1 MRKLKLFTFLLAL
14 VASVGMSWAT
24 SQPIGY
30 VDVCT
35 AHPGSIH
42 LVGWAND
49 PDALDTSLPIHVYV
63 DQPNG
68 GDSYINE
75 HGYNLGTTDVW
86 REDGVNPQYTGYH
99 KIDRYIDIM
108 EASGAGTYRIR
119 SYALNAVGN
128 DGNLLMRHSYL
139 GGMPITATLTVP
151 APYSITYNANGGN
164 GAPAAD
170 YKCYGIDK
178 TLSSTVPTRTGYTFN
193 GWNTEQ
199 NGSGTS
205 YAKGAT
211 YSANASATLYAKWN
225 LVNYSIS
232 YTLNG
237 GSVTGNPTSYNVTT
251 NTFTLNNPQKTGY
264 TFAGWTGS
272 NGNSPQ
278 ATGSINKGSTTGD
291 KTYTANWTPI
301 NYTITYDLAG
311 GTATNPAS
319 YNVETNT
326 FTLTNPTRS
335 GYIFTGWTGSN
346 GNTPQTSVS
355 IAKGSTG
362 DKSYTANWRS
372 EKQTGSWTY
381 VAYKTGRT
389 NTPNNN
395 SQAISYN
402 GFNGKLGSWGN
413 VSFINAGDKGI
424 GCQATGKGRA
434 NEKKGI
440 YSIYKNEQTIPSYA
454 KRRLT
459 ATLTVS
465 SSCAKYNTTAALYAH
480 TNQTELQAW
489 NVDFT
494 HGMANSTGSSKRI
507 TYLVN
512 STKNGSW
519 QSQSANYT
527 FDFDNSNGS
536 ADATKGWY
544 ILLTEVICTYTAY
557 DSGVS
562 EKAVFNSSDENFDT
576 WFYYKHV
583 TFNGNGATSGMMDL
597 QKVENSAS
605 LTANGFVRTG
615 YTFVGWNTAADG
627 TGTAYDDE
635 GTMTATATDKGPV
648 TLYAQWMPNNYT
660 VTLDQ
665 QSGTGGSAS
674 VQATYAAAMPS
685 ATMPTRE
692 GHTFCGYYT
701 AVHGGGTQ
709 YYHADGT
716 SAKNFDHTDDM
727 TLHALWTVNQY
738 TITFNTDGGSLEEP
752 ITQDYGSA
760 ITVPNAP
767 MRTGYIFTGWQP
779 EIPTTMPAHDMTVVA
794 QWTESTEPVT
804 KTIYSGFTA
813 TDGSG
818 GFDGEERSKL
828 VDGLFT
834 PGLEGINWTKWC
846 TRDDMKSVPTGE
858 SEACWWV
865 DFHSATPITVT
876 GYILTTGNDNVAHGA
891 GRNPN
896 TWVLQAKL
904 HPSDSWK
911 SIAAVTNDTKMQV
924 ADFTDFAFDLDMP
937 GTYKYFR
944 YKVLAPKDGNLMQ
957 LCELRLT
964 KHSTYNP
971 EATTDE
977 ILAELYEALGNDV
990 WTGYGEQTGVIS
1002 YSRGSAE
1009 NTFGASFMGGTYSF
1023 DLPFEAFT
1031 AANKHDN
1038 GDGTFTYNLS
1048 VNLPALT
1055 GMSHETLQVTMDSNG
1070 NITGIHSDNAA
1081 IEMTQESGV
1090 GSWAQL
1096 QAAMAAGGVI
1106 KLTQHVT
1113 APVNATALYVPTDKT
1128 VMLDLNDFTIDR
1140 ALTSAVV
1147 NGSVIINDGTLAIMG
1162 EGQITGGNTTGNG
1175 GGILNNGT
1183 LTLYGGT
1190 ITGNHAHIGAG
1201 VYNNKVN
1208 TATEGFWM
1216 TGGLI
1221 HNNTAD
1227 TYPAIKGD
1235 VAFNNMALVQI
1246 DADGTTVSVATAKTG
1261 MSHYGY
1267 VKPVMPDGSLFAILS
1282 ELYAILGNDVW
1293 TGYGAQ
1299 TGVISYSRGE
1309 KENEFRASFMGGTY
1323 AFDLPFTDFTAA
1335 SKTENTDGSVTYN
1348 LTVLLPPQAGMPQE
1362 TLEVTIKDGE
1372 IKAIH
1377 SDNAQID
1384 MVKAGG
1390 EITSWD
1396 ELRAAMA
1403 EGGVIKLSQSITAPE
1418 NAEALMV
1425 PTDKTVVL
1433 DLNGFT
1439 VDRALTSAVE
1449 NGSVIINEGV
1459 LAIVD
1464 ELGTGVITG
1473 GNTTENGGGILN
1485 NGTLTLY
1492 GGTITGNH
1500 AHVGAGV
1507 YNNKVNTAT
1516 EGFWM
1521 TGGLIHNNTAD
1532 TYPAIKGDVAFN
1544 AMAVVQINE
1553 SGTVISAET
1562 AKAGLATNGY
1572 IRPVMPNGE
1581 MLAILSELYNAL
1593 GTDVWTGYGEQTGVI
1608 SYSRVEGVNEFHASF
1623 MGGTY
1628 AFDLPFGDF
1637 TAASKTDNADGSV
1650 TYNLTVLLPAQTGM
1664 PQETLEV
1671 TIKDG
1676 EIKAIHSD
1684 NAGVEMMKE
1693 GGAITSWE
1701 ELQAAMNAG
1710 GVIKLTQDITATANA
1725 EALNVPLDKTV
1736 VLDLNG
1742 FAVNRALTSA
1752 VVNGSVIINDGT
1764 LAIMDETG
1772 HGTITGGNTT
1782 GNGGGILNNGT
1793 LTLYGGEIT
1802 GNKAAN
1808 GGAVYNNGGE
1818 QGFWMTGGL
1827 IDGNAATTY
1836 PSISGEVIFNSM
1848 AVVETA
1854 ANGATVSIS
1863 TAKSHM
1869 GSLTYVKPVMPNM
1882 NMFAILAELYA
1893 ALGDDVWTGYGANT
1907 GVISY
1912 SHGIEPNTFRA
1923 SFMGG
1928 TYAFDLPFGD
1938 FSAAEKVD
1946 NGDGTY
1952 TYNLT
1957 ALLPVETGMS
1967 SETLHVTVN
1976 SNGEITGIHSDN
1988 AQIDMVKEGGEI
2000 TSWEELQAAMNA
2012 GGVITLTQD
2021 ITAPAN
2027 AEALTVPAGKTVV
2040 IELDGNTIDRALTS
2054 AVENGSVIINNG
2066 VLAIMDET
2074 GHGTITGGNTTGNG
2088 GGILN
2093 NGTFTLYSG
2102 EITGNTAVEGG
2113 GVYNSVANTETTGFW
2128 MTGGLIANNTASS
2141 NPAIG
2146 GAVIFNEMAAV
2157 QIDADG
2163 TQVTIAQA
2171 LVNMASYNY
2180 VKPVMPSYDEL
2191 ETDYTL
2197 LLELYNALGN
2207 DVWTGYGVNT
2217 GVISYS
2223 QGTEPNSFNASFMG
2237 GTYSFDL
2244 PFEAFTSVSKAD
2256 NGDGTHTYTLVVNLP
2271 AQTGMGSETLH
2282 VTMNANGEIT
2292 EMDSENAGV
2301 ELQKET
2307 DGTIAT
2313 WADLQNALNNGGVIK
2328 LTNDIVGGDAPL
2340 EIPAGKTVVLDLNGH
2355 TIDRGMSD
2363 AEANGSVIVN
2373 NGTLA
2378 IVDNSELANG
2388 VITGGKTTGNGG
2400 GVLNNGIF
2408 TLYGGEIT
2416 GNHADEI
2423 GGGVYNNGGEQG
2435 FWMTGGLIK
2444 GNTATTSNPAIGG
2457 EVIFNA
2463 QAVVQINA
2471 DGDKVSI
2478 AEAIAGLST
2487 YGYIQPVMPDYDDYT
2502 TEVAIVANE
2511 DPNNANVYYSTFFDS
2526 ANKYLLPAG
2535 VEAYVADLSGNDLLL
2550 TKIAGAGQV
2559 LPANVAVIFKA
2570 SVQNF
2575 NLIPSFEVPVSFT
2588 ANNDLEGVDAITAV
2602 TSIDGLT
2609 TTNCYVLSGTDQY
2622 GVGFYRINSENLK
2635 AHKAYVK
2642 YTGSQTN
2649 APKRMRFVFNQE
2661 QVATGIDNAN
2671 ADIKAEKRIENG
2683 QLFII
2688 RNGVK
2693 YNVNGQ
2699 IVR

>member
-1 MRKLKLFTFLLAL
+1 MRKKIFTFLLAL

-24 SQPIGY
+24 SQPVCY

-68 GDSYINE
+68 GNSYINQ

-86 REDGVNPQYTGYH
+86 RYDGVNPQYTGYH
-99 KIDRYIDIM
+99 KIDRYINIM

-119 SYALNAVGN
+119 AYALDAVGN
-128 DGNLLMRHSYL
+128 DGNPLMPHSYL
-139 GGMPITATLTVP
+139 SGMPATATLTVP

-272 NGNSPQ
+272 NGNTPQ
-278 ATGSINKGSTTGD
+278 TTVSITKGSTTGD

-311 GTATNPAS
+311 GTATNPAN
-319 YNVETNT
+319 YTIETNT
-326 FTLTNPTRS
+326 FMLVAPTRS

-692 GHTFCGYYT
+692 GHTFRGYYT

-727 TLHALWTVNQY
+727 TLHAFWTVNQY

-760 ITVPNAP
+760 ITVPNDP

-779 EIPTTMPAHDMTVVA
+779 EIPNTMPAHDMTVVA

-804 KTIYSGFTA
+804 QTIYSGFTA

-828 VDGLFT
+828 VDGLFA
-834 PGLEGINWTKWC
+834 PGPEGISWTKWC

-904 HPSDSWK
+904 HPSDPWK

-937 GTYKYFR
+937 GTYQYVR

-1140 ALTSAVV
+1140 ALTDAVAD
-1147 NGSVIINDGTLAIMG
+1147 GSVIINNGTLAIMG

-1183 LTLYGGT
+1183 LTLYGGE
-1190 ITGNHAHIGAG
+1190 ITGNHAHVGAG

-1261 MSHYGY
+1261 MSH
-1267 VKPVMPDGSLFAILS
+1267 
-1282 ELYAILGNDVW
+1282 
-1293 TGYGAQ
+1293 
-1299 TGVISYSRGE
+1299 
-1309 KENEFRASFMGGTY
+1309 
-1323 AFDLPFTDFTAA
+1323 
-1335 SKTENTDGSVTYN
+1335 
-1348 LTVLLPPQAGMPQE
+1348 
-1362 TLEVTIKDGE
+1362 
-1372 IKAIH
+1372 
-1377 SDNAQID
+1377 
-1384 MVKAGG
+1384 
-1390 EITSWD
+1390 
-1396 ELRAAMA
+1396 
-1403 EGGVIKLSQSITAPE
+1403 
-1418 NAEALMV
+1418 
-1425 PTDKTVVL
+1425 
-1433 DLNGFT
+1433 
-1439 VDRALTSAVE
+1439 
-1449 NGSVIINEGV
+1449 
-1459 LAIVD
+1459 
-1464 ELGTGVITG
+1464 
-1473 GNTTENGGGILN
+1473 
-1485 NGTLTLY
+1485 
-1492 GGTITGNH
+1492 
-1500 AHVGAGV
+1500 
-1507 YNNKVNTAT
+1507 
-1516 EGFWM
+1516 
-1521 TGGLIHNNTAD
+1521 
-1532 TYPAIKGDVAFN
+1532 
-1544 AMAVVQINE
+1544 
-1553 SGTVISAET
+1553 
-1562 AKAGLATNGY
+1562 
-1572 IRPVMPNGE
+1572 
-1581 MLAILSELYNAL
+1581 
-1593 GTDVWTGYGEQTGVI
+1593 
-1608 SYSRVEGVNEFHASF
+1608 
-1623 MGGTY
+1623 
-1628 AFDLPFGDF
+1628 
-1637 TAASKTDNADGSV
+1637 
-1650 TYNLTVLLPAQTGM
+1650 
-1664 PQETLEV
+1664 
-1671 TIKDG
+1671 
-1676 EIKAIHSD
+1676 
-1684 NAGVEMMKE
+1684 
-1693 GGAITSWE
+1693 
-1701 ELQAAMNAG
+1701 
-1710 GVIKLTQDITATANA
+1710 
-1725 EALNVPLDKTV
+1725 
-1736 VLDLNG
+1736 
-1742 FAVNRALTSA
+1742 
-1752 VVNGSVIINDGT
+1752 
-1764 LAIMDETG
+1764 
-1772 HGTITGGNTT
+1772 
-1782 GNGGGILNNGT
+1782 
-1793 LTLYGGEIT
+1793 
-1802 GNKAAN
+1802 
-1808 GGAVYNNGGE
+1808 
-1818 QGFWMTGGL
+1818 
-1827 IDGNAATTY
+1827 
-1836 PSISGEVIFNSM
+1836 
-1848 AVVETA
+1848 
-1854 ANGATVSIS
+1854 
-1863 TAKSHM
+1863 
-1869 GSLTYVKPVMPNM
+1869 
-1882 NMFAILAELYA
+1882 
-1893 ALGDDVWTGYGANT
+1893 
-1907 GVISY
+1907 
-1912 SHGIEPNTFRA
+1912 
-1923 SFMGG
+1923 
-1928 TYAFDLPFGD
+1928 
-1938 FSAAEKVD
+1938 
-1946 NGDGTY
+1946 
-1952 TYNLT
+1952 
-1957 ALLPVETGMS
+1957 
-1967 SETLHVTVN
+1967 
-1976 SNGEITGIHSDN
+1976 
-1988 AQIDMVKEGGEI
+1988 
-2000 TSWEELQAAMNA
+2000 
-2012 GGVITLTQD
+2012 
-2021 ITAPAN
+2021 
-2027 AEALTVPAGKTVV
+2027 
-2040 IELDGNTIDRALTS
+2040 
-2054 AVENGSVIINNG
+2054 
-2066 VLAIMDET
+2066 
-2074 GHGTITGGNTTGNG
+2074 
-2088 GGILN
+2088 
-2093 NGTFTLYSG
+2093 
-2102 EITGNTAVEGG
+2102 
-2113 GVYNSVANTETTGFW
+2113 
-2128 MTGGLIANNTASS
+2128 
-2141 NPAIG
+2141 
-2146 GAVIFNEMAAV
+2146 
-2157 QIDADG
+2157 
-2163 TQVTIAQA
+2163 
-2171 LVNMASYNY
+2171 
-2180 VKPVMPSYDEL
+2180 
-2191 ETDYTL
+2191 
-2197 LLELYNALGN
+2197 
-2207 DVWTGYGVNT
+2207 
-2217 GVISYS
+2217 
-2223 QGTEPNSFNASFMG
+2223 
-2237 GTYSFDL
+2237 
-2244 PFEAFTSVSKAD
+2244 
-2256 NGDGTHTYTLVVNLP
+2256 
-2271 AQTGMGSETLH
+2271 
-2282 VTMNANGEIT
+2282 
-2292 EMDSENAGV
+2292 
-2301 ELQKET
+2301 
-2307 DGTIAT
+2307 
-2313 WADLQNALNNGGVIK
+2313 
-2328 LTNDIVGGDAPL
+2328 
-2340 EIPAGKTVVLDLNGH
+2340 
-2355 TIDRGMSD
+2355 
-2363 AEANGSVIVN
+2363 
-2373 NGTLA
+2373 
-2378 IVDNSELANG
+2378 
-2388 VITGGKTTGNGG
+2388 
-2400 GVLNNGIF
+2400 
-2408 TLYGGEIT
+2408 
-2416 GNHADEI
+2416 
-2423 GGGVYNNGGEQG
+2423 
-2435 FWMTGGLIK
+2435 
-2444 GNTATTSNPAIGG
+2444 
-2457 EVIFNA
+2457 
-2463 QAVVQINA
+2463 
-2471 DGDKVSI
+2471 
-2478 AEAIAGLST
+2478 
-2487 YGYIQPVMPDYDDYT
+2487 
-2502 TEVAIVANE
+2502 
-2511 DPNNANVYYSTFFDS
+2511 
-2526 ANKYLLPAG
+2526 
-2535 VEAYVADLSGNDLLL
+2535 
-2550 TKIAGAGQV
+2550 
-2559 LPANVAVIFKA
+2559 
-2570 SVQNF
+2570 
-2575 NLIPSFEVPVSFT
+2575 
-2588 ANNDLEGVDAITAV
+2588 
-2602 TSIDGLT
+2602 
-2609 TTNCYVLSGTDQY
+2609 
-2622 GVGFYRINSENLK
+2622 
-2635 AHKAYVK
+2635 
-2642 YTGSQTN
+2642 
-2649 APKRMRFVFNQE
+2649 
-2661 QVATGIDNAN
+2661 
-2671 ADIKAEKRIENG
+2671 
-2683 QLFII
+2683 
-2688 RNGVK
+2688 
-2693 YNVNGQ
+2693 
-2699 IVR
+2699 